1 MVVVVDDSERVAAL
15 EAQGVETGM
24 QVVSVASNDV
34 SRKVQVTK
42 LLQNVSEWPV
52 SVVFRVLPLEDGQEL
67 CMWQ

>member
-1 MVVVVDDSERVAAL
+1 MVVVVDNRGQVPAL
-15 EAQGVETGM
+15 ATKHVETGM

-67 CMWQ
+67 CM